1 MPNYVTQAE
10 FDAYV
15 SDERGAATAPLRAG
29 ALLAAER
36 AVSEF
41 CARSFAV
48 AGASATARPYAPS
61 GTPVLRIHDCTEVT
75 SIVEDGATLAST
87 AYQLEPY
94 AVSWSGASEP
104 YRQVRRIDNDW
115 VISTPGEA
123 SITVTAKWG
132 WAAVPAEVAEATK
145 IIGKDILQQRHTVG
159 NIAAVGD
166 FGGSVRL
173 NTYVRQLLGPLR
185 RAEAFGIA

>member
-41 CARSFAV
+41 CARSFAA
-48 AGASATARPYAPS
+48 AGASATARLYAPS
-61 GTPVLRIHDCTEVT
+61 GIDALRIHDCTEVT
-75 SIVEDGATLAST
+75 NIAVSGTTLAST
-87 AYQLEPY
+87 TYQLEPY

-104 YRQVRRIDNDW
+104 YQQVRRLDNVW
-115 VISTPGEA
+115 TVSTPGKA
-123 SITVTAKWG
+123 TITVTAKWG

>member
-1 MPNYVTQAE
+1 MPNYVTQAA

-15 SDERGAATAPLRAG
+15 GDEQGSATADIRAG

-41 CARSFAV
+41 CARNFTV
-48 AGASATARPYAPS
+48 AGASATARLYAPS
-61 GTPVLRIHDCTEVT
+61 GGEVLRIHDCTEVS
-75 SIVEDGATLAST
+75 SIVVSGSTLSASS
-87 AYQLEPY
+87 YQLEPY
-94 AVSWSGASEP
+94 AVSWTGASEP
-104 YRQVRRIDNDW
+104 YQQVRRLNDTW
-115 VISTPGEA
+115 SILTSGEA
-123 SITVTAKWG
+123 TVTVTAQWG

-166 FGGSVRL
+166 FGGMVRL

-185 RAEAFGIA
+185 RVEAFGVA